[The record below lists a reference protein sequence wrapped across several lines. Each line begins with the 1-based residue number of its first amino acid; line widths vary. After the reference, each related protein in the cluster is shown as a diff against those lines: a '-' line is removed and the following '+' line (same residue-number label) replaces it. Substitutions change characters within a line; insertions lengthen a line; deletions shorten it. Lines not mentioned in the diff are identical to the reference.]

1 MGMESKL
8 GCDECGRQ
16 MIRAHRHYRG
26 HRYCATCYARE
37 FKPRA
42 CSRCGCVARLLR
54 SEETAVCR
62 KCDSDQPCVRCGK
75 TDYAIGK
82 LTDYGPV
89 CNACSPYF
97 RKPENCESCGTLS
110 HRLARSSRLGHDLR
124 VCPKCIIVDHAT
136 CRACHRHRLLRPN
149 ANGYLL
155 CEKCHQFG
163 EIHCVQCQQ
172 LMPAGYGSRCE
183 RCYWSELLGKRLRMG
198 CIAFSTQVMA
208 NHFTVFG
215 LWLLAHAGE
224 AKAAQTIHRYLK
236 FFCDIEKQ
244 WADIPDYRALL
255 GLFGTAKL
263 RRVLLPMRWM
273 AESGL
278 VVIDEIA
285 KAEDSERRRI
295 VVLQERFVPGST
307 ERVLLDGYLKKM
319 CRRLKDGK
327 TTLKSIRLAVTPAA
341 GLLSSSHGGLPN
353 QKSLGAYLS
362 KKPGQRAAIY
372 GFVRYLRE
380 VCGIEIEL
388 PNSRSIEAT
397 RRRKKAL
404 ELELLTLMGYG
415 DDSQFSRI
423 QWVFVALAYFHDLNR
438 TTAKKLL
445 KSGVVQC
452 GNNFSVT
459 CDDKMYLLP
468 IPPWWKSTV
477 QLDTQ
482 QKTRI

>member
-16 MIRAHRHYRG
+16 MARAHRHYRG
-26 HRYCATCYARE
+26 HRYCSTCYARE

-42 CSRCGCVARLLR
+42 CSRCGCTARLLR
-54 SEETAVCR
+54 SEEISVCR

-75 TDYAIGK
+75 ADYAIGK

-97 RKPENCESCGTLS
+97 RKQENCESCGTLS

-136 CRACHRHRLLRPN
+136 CSACHRHRLLRPN
-149 ANGYLL
+149 VNGHLL

-163 EIHCVQCQQ
+163 EIHCAQCQQ
-172 LMPAGYGSRCE
+172 PMPAGYGSRCE

-198 CIAFSTQVMA
+198 CTAFTTQIMA
-208 NHFTVFG
+208 DHFTVFG
-215 LWLLAHAGE
+215 QWLLAHAGE

-244 WADIPDYRALL
+244 WADIPDYRTLL
-255 GLFGTAKL
+255 DQFGTAKL

-295 VVLQERFVPGST
+295 AVIQERFVPGST
-307 ERVLLDGYLKKM
+307 QRVLLEGYLEM
-319 CRRLKDGK
+319 MYLRLKDEK
-327 TTLKSIRLAVTPAA
+327 TTLKSIRLAMTPAA
-341 GLLSSSHGGLPN
+341 ALLGATAESFQNGLPN
-353 QKSLGAYLS
+353 QKSLDIYLS
-362 KKPGQRAAIY
+362 KKPGQRAAIS

-380 VCGIEIEL
+380 MHHAGVSLPTANKAEL
-388 PNSRSIEAT
+388 KRLQ
-397 RRRKKAL
+397 RKKLETELL
-404 ELELLTLMGYG
+404 ELMLNGGGSERCKQQWLTA
-415 DDSQFSRI
+415 
-423 QWVFVALAYFHDLNR
+423 ALAYFHGQDRNIGKKALRAGLTQTRDGLVITLN
-438 TTAKKLL
+438 ALDYCLPVPAWWLL
-445 KSGVVQC
+445 E
-452 GNNFSVT
+452 
-459 CDDKMYLLP
+459 
-468 IPPWWKSTV
+468 
-477 QLDTQ
+477 
-482 QKTRI
+482 

>member
-42 CSRCGCVARLLR
+42 CSRCGGVARLLR

-163 EIHCVQCQQ
+163 EVHCVQCQQ

-183 RCYWSELLGKRLRMG
+183 RCYWSELLGKRLRIG
-198 CIAFSTQVMA
+198 CTAFSTQVMA

-224 AKAAQTIHRYLK
+224 AKAAQTIHRYLR

-244 WADIPDYRALL
+244 WADIPDHKALL

-273 AESGL
+273 SESGL

-295 VVLQERFVPGST
+295 EVIQGRFTHGST
-307 ERVLLDGYLKKM
+307 ERMLLDGYLKM
-319 CRRLKDGK
+319 LYRRLKDEK
-327 TTLKSIRLAVTPAA
+327 ITLKSIRMALTPAA
-341 GLLSSSHGGLPN
+341 GLLNVSTGSSHVGLPN
-353 QKSLGAYLS
+353 QKSLGVYLYT
-362 KKPGQRAAIY
+362 KPGQRAAIS

-380 VCGIEIEL
+380 VCGIEIAL
-388 PNSRSIEAT
+388 PNVRSIEAK

-404 ELELLTLMGYG
+404 ELLTLMEHG
-415 DDSQFSRI
+415 DDSESCRK
-423 QWVFVALAYFHDLNR
+423 QWILVALAYFHGLSRSFGKVTFRVEFIQTNDG
-438 TTAKKLL
+438 LL
-445 KSGVVQC
+445 ITRDGLE
-452 GNNFSVT
+452 
-459 CDDKMYLLP
+459 YWLP
-468 IPPWWKSTV
+468 IPHWWLKV
-477 QLDTQ
+477 IDE
-482 QKTRI
+482 KP

>member
-136 CRACHRHRLLRPN
+136 CRACHRHRLLRPDV
-149 ANGYLL
+149 NGHLL

-163 EIHCVQCQQ
+163 EIPCAQCQQ
-172 LMPAGYGSRCE
+172 PMPAGYGSRCE

-198 CIAFSTQVMA
+198 CTAFSTKIMA
-208 NHFTVFG
+208 DHFTVFG
-215 LWLLAHAGE
+215 QWLLAHAGE

-255 GLFGTAKL
+255 DQFGTAKL

-285 KAEDSERRRI
+285 KTEDSERRRVAVI
-295 VVLQERFVPGST
+295 QERFVPGSIQ
-307 ERVLLDGYLKKM
+307 RVLLDGYLEM
-319 CRRLKDGK
+319 MYRRLKYEK

-341 GLLSSSHGGLPN
+341 ALLGTTAENCQNGLPN
-353 QKSLGAYLS
+353 QKSLDIYLS
-362 KKPGQRAAIY
+362 KKPGQRAAIS
-372 GFVRYLRE
+372 GFVGYLRE
-380 VCGIEIEL
+380 VHSIEIEL
-388 PNSRSIEAT
+388 PNARSVEAK
-397 RRRKKAL
+397 RRRRKAL
-404 ELELLTLMGYG
+404 ELELLTLMVHGNN
-415 DDSQFSRI
+415 SEPCRMR
-423 QWVFVALAYFHDLNR
+423 WVFVALAYFH
-438 TTAKKLL
+438 
-445 KSGVVQC
+445 G
-452 GNNFSVT
+452 VT
-459 CDDKMYLLP
+459 CAAVRKMIDAGLVQSGSGFVIICESIEYWLP
-468 IPPWWKSTV
+468 APQWWEHEMA
-477 QLDTQ
+477 
-482 QKTRI
+482 

>member
-136 CRACHRHRLLRPN
+136 CRACHRHRLLRPDV
-149 ANGYLL
+149 NGHLL

-163 EIHCVQCQQ
+163 EIPCAQCQQ
-172 LMPAGYGSRCE
+172 PMPAGYGSRCE

-198 CIAFSTQVMA
+198 CTAFSTQIMA
-208 NHFTVFG
+208 DHFTVFG
-215 LWLLAHAGE
+215 QWLLAHAGE

-273 AESGL
+273 AGSGL
-278 VVIDEIA
+278 VVIDEVA
-285 KAEDSERRRI
+285 KTEDSERRRI
-295 VVLQERFVPGST
+295 AVIQERFVPGST
-307 ERVLLDGYLKKM
+307 QRVLLDGYLEM
-319 CRRLKDGK
+319 MYGRLKDEK
-327 TTLKSIRLAVTPAA
+327 TTLKSIRLALTPAA
-341 GLLSSSHGGLPN
+341 TLLGVTAENFQNGLPN
-353 QKSLGAYLS
+353 QKSLDIYLS
-362 KKPGQRAAIY
+362 KKPGQRAAIS
-372 GFVRYLRE
+372 GFVGYLRE
-380 VCGIEIEL
+380 AHDVDIEL
-388 PNSRSIEAT
+388 SSASSSEAKR
-397 RRRKKAL
+397 RRRKSL
-404 ELELLTLMGYG
+404 EAELLTLMGYG
-415 DDSQFSRI
+415 DDSEPGRV
-423 QWVFVALAYFHDLNR
+423 QWVSVAMAYFHGVNINS
-438 TTAKKLL
+438 AKKAL
-445 KSGVVQC
+445 KAGLVQT
-452 GNNFSVT
+452 GDGFSVT
-459 CDDKMYLLP
+459 WENRAYWLP
-468 IPPWWKSTV
+468 SPPW
-477 QLDTQ
+477 LG
-482 QKTRI
+482 

>member
-198 CIAFSTQVMA
+198 YTAFSTQVMA

-224 AKAAQTIHRYLK
+224 AKAAQTIHRYLR

-295 VVLQERFVPGST
+295 AVIQERFMPGST
-307 ERVLLDGYLKKM
+307 QRVLLDGYLEM
-319 CRRLKDGK
+319 MYRRLKDEK
-327 TTLKSIRLAVTPAA
+327 ITLKSIRLAVTPAA
-341 GLLSSSHGGLPN
+341 ALLGVTAESFQNGLPS
-353 QKSLGAYLS
+353 QKCLDIYLS
-362 KKPGQRAAIY
+362 KKPGQRAAVS
-372 GFVRYLRE
+372 GFVGYLRKAHS
-380 VCGIEIEL
+380 IEIEL
-388 PNSRSIEAT
+388 PNARSVEAK
-397 RRRKKAL
+397 RRRRKAL
-404 ELELLTLMGYG
+404 ELELLTLMKHGNN
-415 DDSQFSRI
+415 SEPCRM
-423 QWVFVALAYFHDLNR
+423 QWVFVALAYFH
-438 TTAKKLL
+438 
-445 KSGVVQC
+445 G
-452 GNNFSVT
+452 VT
-459 CDDKMYLLP
+459 CAAVRKMIDAGLVQSGSGFVIIFESIEYWLP
-468 IPPWWKSTV
+468 APQWWEHEV
-477 QLDTQ
+477 A
-482 QKTRI
+482 